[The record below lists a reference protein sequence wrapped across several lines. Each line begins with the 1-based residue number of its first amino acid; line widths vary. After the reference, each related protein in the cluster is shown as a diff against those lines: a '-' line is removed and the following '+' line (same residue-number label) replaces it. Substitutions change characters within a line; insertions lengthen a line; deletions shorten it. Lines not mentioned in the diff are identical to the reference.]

1 MFELHSNFPPRGDQQ
16 KAIERLVE
24 GLKENNQF
32 QTLLGITGSGKTFTL
47 ANVVKQY
54 GKPTLILA
62 HNKTLAAQLFN
73 ELKSLFPNSLVEYY
87 AQKTNRLFG
96 GKGETAR

>member
-16 KAIERLVE
+16 KAIESLVE
-24 GLKENNQF
+24 GLKENNRF
-32 QTLLGITGSGKTFTL
+32 QTLLGITGSGKTFTI

-54 GKPTLILA
+54 GKPTLILS

-73 ELKSLFPNSLVEYY
+73 ELKSLFPNNLVEYY
-87 AQKTNRLFG
+87 FNYYDYYKTV
-96 GKGETAR
+96 K

>member
-62 HNKTLAAQLFN
+62 QKALFRL
-73 ELKSLFPNSLVEYY
+73 LKSMITCLLPKPF
-87 AQKTNRLFG
+87 QNR
-96 GKGETAR
+96 ARLQVVD

>member
-16 KAIERLVE
+16 KAIESLVE

-32 QTLLGITGSGKTFTL
+32 QTLLGITGSGKTFTI

-54 GKPTLILA
+54 GKPTLIYLM
-62 HNKTLAAQLFN
+62 N
-73 ELKSLFPNSLVEYY
+73 
-87 AQKTNRLFG
+87 
-96 GKGETAR
+96 